1 MTFIFTFVGAQG
13 SIGPGLSELIFL
25 SAICHISNF
34 FSHIVGHPGDQGQ
47 KGQQGDQ
54 GFKGF
59 KGQQGPVVSREM

>member
-1 MTFIFTFVGAQG
+1 MTF
-13 SIGPGLSELIFL
+13 IFL